1 MKKPSFL
8 TPPRSLKP
16 LSPKDALDLDS
27 LIRGCAYLQRIDY
40 PEFLR
45 FFCAH
50 SLQVWCSPY
59 GYDEPP
65 ETIREAVEL
74 LIVFVAMRSR
84 ERKID
89 SERFLLRI
97 HGHFAQ
103 MFVFLSLREQFADD
117 AQ

>member
-45 FFCAH
+45 LFSAH
-50 SLQVWCSPY
+50 SFQVWRNPY

-74 LIVFVAMRSR
+74 LIVFVGMRSR